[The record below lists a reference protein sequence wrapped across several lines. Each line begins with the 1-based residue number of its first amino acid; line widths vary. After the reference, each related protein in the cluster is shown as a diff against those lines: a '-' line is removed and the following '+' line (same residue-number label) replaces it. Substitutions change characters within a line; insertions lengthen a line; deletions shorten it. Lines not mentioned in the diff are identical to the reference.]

1 VELFEQIRREYK
13 HGVGT
18 IKGVALKFGVHRRM
32 VREASGSALPQPR
45 KEGKRERAKMAPV
58 IPWIE
63 GILVS
68 DQTAPRKQRHTAHRI
83 WCRLKT
89 ERPEVDV
96 AESTVRQYV
105 RKRKIELGLVRG
117 EVFIPQTYQWGQE
130 GQVDWYEAH
139 AEIDCEDQKVYVF
152 CLRSM
157 GSGGAF
163 HRAYPHASQQAFLE
177 AHELAFEY
185 FGGVF
190 KTLRYDNLGSAV
202 KKILRGHEREQTERF
217 IAFRS
222 HWGFESEFCMP
233 AKGNQ
238 KGGVEGENGY
248 YRRNHMVPVPKVGNW
263 EELNAMLLAESQ
275 QDEQRMIGERSLTV
289 GAGMCQ
295 EREHLLP
302 LAEEGFDLAAVHFPS
317 VDGKGC
323 VRVLT
328 NFYSAPAPVGT
339 ELQVKVHAAYVEIW
353 HKGKSIASHDRCFGR
368 QKKVLK
374 LEHFLDAL
382 SKKPGAFAGS
392 TALEQ
397 CRAQGRWPAS
407 FDLFWE
413 ASKQR
418 RGKQDGTRAMIDLLI
433 VGRDRGYDALRQAIE
448 KTLEIGSS
456 DVSVVLLLLNA
467 DRAGRQ
473 RPAEPVEIG
482 ELIRYDR
489 PMPTTDHYDQLLK
502 KWPDTGVIQ

>member
-1 VELFEQIRREYK
+1 VELYEQIRREYK
-13 HGVGT
+13 YGVGT

-32 VREASGSALPQPR
+32 VREAIGSAAPQPR
-45 KEGKRERAKMAPV
+45 KEAKRERAKMAPV

-63 GILVS
+63 AILVS
-68 DQTAPRKQRHTAHRI
+68 DQKAPHKQRHTAHRI
-83 WCRLKT
+83 WRRLKA
-89 ERPEVDV
+89 ERSEVDV

-105 RKRKIELGLVRG
+105 RKRKIELGLVHG
-117 EVFIPQTYQWGQE
+117 EVFIAQTYQWGQE
-130 GQVDWYEAH
+130 GQVDWYEAR
-139 AEIDCEDQKVYVF
+139 AEIDGEDQKVHVF

-177 AHELAFEY
+177 AHESAFEY

-190 KTLRYDNLGSAV
+190 KTLRYDNLSSAV
-202 KKILRGHEREQTERF
+202 KKILRGYDREQNERF
-217 IAFRS
+217 IGFRS
-222 HWGFESEFCMP
+222 HWGFAAEFCMP

-248 YRRNHMVPVPKVGNW
+248 YRRNHMAPVPKVGNW
-263 EELNAMLLAESQ
+263 EELNALLLAESK
-275 QDEQRMIGERSLTV
+275 QDEQRVIGERSLTV

-302 LAEEGFDLAAVHFPS
+302 LAEEGFDLAAVPFPS

-328 NFYSAPAPVGT
+328 HFYSAPAPVGT
-339 ELQVKVHAAYVEIW
+339 EVQVKVHAAYVEIW
-353 HKGKSIASHDRCFGR
+353 HRGKSIAYHERCFGR

-374 LEHFLDAL
+374 LEHYLDAL
-382 SKKPGAFAGS
+382 SRKPGALAGS

-397 CRAQGRWPAS
+397 CRSQGRWPAS
-407 FDLFWE
+407 FDPFGE
-413 ASKQR
+413 SSKQR
-418 RGKQDGTRAMIDLLI
+418 RGKQDGTRAMLDLLI
-433 VGRDRGYDALRQAIE
+433 VGRDCGYDALRQAIE

-467 DRAGRQ
+467 DRAGPRS
-473 RPAEPVEIG
+473 AEPVEIG
-482 ELIRYDR
+482 ALTLYDR
-489 PMPTTDHYDQLLK
+489 PMPTTANYDQLLK
-502 KWPDTGVIQ
+502 KWPDRGAIQ

>member
-1 VELFEQIRREYK
+1 MELFEQIRREYT

-18 IKGVALKFGVHRRM
+18 IKGVAQKFGVHRRM
-32 VREASGSALPQPR
+32 VREAIGSAVPKPR
-45 KEGKRERAKMAPV
+45 KEAKRERAKMAPL

-63 GILVS
+63 EVLVS
-68 DQTAPRKQRHTAHRI
+68 DQKAPRKQRHTAHRI
-83 WCRLKT
+83 WCRLKA
-89 ERPEVDV
+89 ECPEVDV

-105 RKRKIELGLVRG
+105 RKRKIELGLGQG

-130 GQVDWYEAH
+130 GQVDWYEAR
-139 AEIDCEDQKVYVF
+139 AEIDGEDQKVNVF

-190 KTLRYDNLGSAV
+190 KTLRFDNLSSAI

-222 HWGFESEFCMP
+222 HWGFESDFCTP
-233 AKGNQ
+233 AQGHE

-263 EELNAMLLAESQ
+263 EELNVLLLAASKR
-275 QDEQRMIGERSLTV
+275 DEQRIIGDRSLTV

-302 LAEEGFDLAAVHFPS
+302 LAEEGFDLAAVHFPA
-317 VDGKGC
+317 VDGKSC

-328 NFYSAPAPVGT
+328 NFYSAPAPVGA
-339 ELQVKVHAAYVEIW
+339 QVRVQVHAAYIEIW
-353 HKGKSIASHDRCFGR
+353 YQGKSIACHERCFGR
-368 QKKVLK
+368 QQRVLN
-374 LEHFLDAL
+374 LEHYLDAL
-382 SKKPGAFAGS
+382 SRKPGALAGS
-392 TALEQ
+392 TPLEQ
-397 CRAQGRWPAS
+397 WRAQGRWPAS

-418 RGKQDGTRAMIDLLI
+418 RGKQDGTRAMIDLLR
-433 VGRDRGYDALRQAIE
+433 VGRDCGYDALRQAIE

-467 DRAGRQ
+467 EGAERQ
-473 RPAEPVEIG
+473 RLAEPVEIG
-482 ELIRYDR
+482 ELSRYDR
-489 PMPTTDHYDQLLK
+489 PMPTTNNYDQLLK
-502 KWPDTGVIQ
+502 KWPDEGVIQ